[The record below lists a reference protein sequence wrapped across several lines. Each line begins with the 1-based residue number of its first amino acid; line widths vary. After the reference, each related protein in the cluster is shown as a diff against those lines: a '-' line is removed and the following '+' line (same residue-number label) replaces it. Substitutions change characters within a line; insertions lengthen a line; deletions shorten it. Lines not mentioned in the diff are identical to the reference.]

1 MTQRDWL
8 VEVMDKNGG
17 FPLNRLAYHAL
28 AQAIRMEG

>member
-8 VEVMDKNGG
+8 EDCIETNTVGK
-17 FPLNRLAYHAL
+17 PIIQTRRL